1 MRGRW
6 PAAPILNVAVVKI
19 LSLLYELFDL
29 LAELFIL
36 NLLNLELSPHS
47 DDISIFVLYESLQSG
62 RVLRN
67 ALLLL
72 V

>member
-1 MRGRW
+1 MRSRW
-6 PAAPILNVAVVKI
+6 PAASILNVAVVKI

-29 LAELFIL
+29 LAELLIL